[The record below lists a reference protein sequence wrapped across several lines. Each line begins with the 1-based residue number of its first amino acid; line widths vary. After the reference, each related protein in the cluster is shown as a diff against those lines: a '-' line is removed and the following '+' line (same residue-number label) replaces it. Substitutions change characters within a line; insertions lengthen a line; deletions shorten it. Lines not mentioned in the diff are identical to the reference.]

1 MYYISRVGYCELGA
15 LQTRYECQADMK
27 CLGDSHLKNRGKG
40 RESGLG
46 EWTELVELGREE
58 HNA

>member
-1 MYYISRVGYCELGA
+1 
-15 LQTRYECQADMK
+15 MK

-46 EWTELVELGREE
+46 EWTEVVELGREE
-58 HNA
+58 HNAYNVRGDVE